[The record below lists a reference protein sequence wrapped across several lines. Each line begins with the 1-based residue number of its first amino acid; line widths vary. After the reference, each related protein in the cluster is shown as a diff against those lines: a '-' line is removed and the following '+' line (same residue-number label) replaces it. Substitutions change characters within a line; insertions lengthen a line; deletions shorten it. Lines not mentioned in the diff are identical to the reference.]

1 MSAKAKYNAWASGNV
16 FPEIQSTSAARPSA
30 CPHCACSGQTY
41 TTRGGGMGRPQS
53 AGHTSSGAGSHRPS
67 GRVVREVQEQPSLL
81 FEHKQQA
88 QHGQIS
94 ITSNTSSP
102 RGKSRGPEP
111 VLEIPPSVLP
121 PPRRTL
127 KPATRIA
134 TSRPKSAETGRQPYE
149 AEHYHHPYHHNMQN
163 CPLRKLPH
171 PHHVGLSGTAQFSHE
186 NRSGIMQPSAK
197 QHDTLTSSQD
207 QRPSAR
213 QIQVEFHDEDEIY
226 DTIEREALLTIAQQR
241 LFEPAQLRRYLIELY
256 NQNRHLNTHKLR
268 QRVIALAESL
278 EIRNLVLDGESSDR

>member
-1 MSAKAKYNAWASGNV
+1 
-16 FPEIQSTSAARPSA
+16 
-30 CPHCACSGQTY
+30 
-41 TTRGGGMGRPQS
+41 
-53 AGHTSSGAGSHRPS
+53 
-67 GRVVREVQEQPSLL
+67 
-81 FEHKQQA
+81 
-88 QHGQIS
+88 
-94 ITSNTSSP
+94 
-102 RGKSRGPEP
+102 
-111 VLEIPPSVLP
+111 
-121 PPRRTL
+121 
-127 KPATRIA
+127 
-134 TSRPKSAETGRQPYE
+134 
-149 AEHYHHPYHHNMQN
+149 
-163 CPLRKLPH
+163 
-171 PHHVGLSGTAQFSHE
+171 
-186 NRSGIMQPSAK
+186 MQPSAK